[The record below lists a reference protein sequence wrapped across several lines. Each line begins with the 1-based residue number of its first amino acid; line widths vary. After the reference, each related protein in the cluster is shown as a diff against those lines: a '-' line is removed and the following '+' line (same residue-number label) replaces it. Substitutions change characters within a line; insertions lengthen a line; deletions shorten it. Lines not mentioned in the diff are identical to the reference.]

1 MSSKNSYEPP
11 VVDVT
16 YFGVEDIMT
25 VSGGGGGIE
34 LPDHDWE

>member
-1 MSSKNSYEPP
+1 MSEKKGYEPP
-11 VVDVT
+11 ILDIT

-25 VSGGGGGIE
+25 TSGGGGGIE